1 MTDMSDMRRDV
12 VAIIESCGKLRG
24 PIPPDKDLYTDLGVE
39 SVNAI
44 SILLALE
51 GRFRTTIDDARFI
64 EARTLNGL
72 VNLVAEAQLEPGSQV
87 A

>member
-1 MTDMSDMRRDV
+1 MSDISDIRKDV
-12 VAIIESCGKLRG
+12 MTIVETSGKLGR
-24 PIPPDKDLYTDLGVE
+24 PIPPDKDLYSDLGVE

-51 GRFRTTIDDARFI
+51 GRFETAIDDTRFI
-64 EARTLNGL
+64 EARTVNSL
-72 VNLVAEAQLEPGSQV
+72 VDLVAEAKLAPGARV

>member
-1 MTDMSDMRRDV
+1 MSDISDIRKDV
-12 VAIIESCGKLRG
+12 VSIVETCGKLAG
-24 PIPPDKDLYTDLGVE
+24 PIPPDKDLYSDLGVE

-51 GRFRTTIDDARFI
+51 SRLGTAIDDTRFV

-72 VNLVAEAQLEPGSQV
+72 VDLVAGTKLAPGSRV

>member
-1 MTDMSDMRRDV
+1 MSDISDIRKDV
-12 VAIIESCGKLRG
+12 MSIVETYGKLAG
-24 PIPPDKDLYTDLGVE
+24 PVPPDRDLYSDLGVE

-51 GRFRTTIDDARFI
+51 SRLGTTIDDTRFV

-72 VNLVAEAQLEPGSQV
+72 VDLVAQTKLAPGSQV

>member
-1 MTDMSDMRRDV
+1 MSDTSDIRKDV
-12 VAIIESCGKLRG
+12 MSIIETCGKLAG
-24 PIPPDKDLYTDLGVE
+24 PIPPDKDLYSDLGVE

-51 GRFRTTIDDARFI
+51 SRLGMTIDDMRFV
-64 EARTLNGL
+64 EARTLNRL
-72 VNLVAEAQLEPGSQV
+72 VDLVAQTKRAPDSRV

>member
-1 MTDMSDMRRDV
+1 MPDISDIRKDVMSIV
-12 VAIIESCGKLRG
+12 ETCGKLAG
-24 PIPPDKDLYTDLGVE
+24 PIPPDKDLYSDLGVE

-51 GRFRTTIDDARFI
+51 SRLGTTIDDTRFV

-72 VNLVAEAQLEPGSQV
+72 VDLVAEAKLAPGSRV

>member
-1 MTDMSDMRRDV
+1 MHDVNDVRTDVM
-12 VAIIESCGKLRG
+12 AIVQTYGKLKG
-24 PIPPDKDLYTDLGVE
+24 PISDDLDIYMDLGVE

-51 GRFRTTIDDARFI
+51 THFHTTIDDARFI
-64 EARTLNGL
+64 EARTVNGL
-72 VNLVAEAQLEPGSQV
+72 IGLVAAQDSCQGSQV

>member
-1 MTDMSDMRRDV
+1 MSDISDIRKDV
-12 VAIIESCGKLRG
+12 VAIIETCGKLAG
-24 PIPPDKDLYTDLGVE
+24 PIPPDKDLYSDLGVE

-51 GRFRTTIDDARFI
+51 GRFGTAIDDTRFI
-64 EARTLNGL
+64 EARTVNSL
-72 VNLVAEAQLEPGSQV
+72 VDLVAQAQAAPGARV

>member
-1 MTDMSDMRRDV
+1 MTDINNIRKDV
-12 VAIIESCGKLRG
+12 MAIVETSGKLAG
-24 PIPPDKDLYTDLGVE
+24 PIPPDKDLYSDLGVE

-51 GRFRTTIDDARFI
+51 NRFSVTIDDARFV
-64 EARTLNGL
+64 EARTVNKLADLIAETRLALGL
-72 VNLVAEAQLEPGSQV
+72 QV

>member
-1 MTDMSDMRRDV
+1 MPDISDIRKDV
-12 VAIIESCGKLRG
+12 VSIVETCGKLAG
-24 PIPPDKDLYTDLGVE
+24 PIPPDKDLYSDLGVE

-51 GRFRTTIDDARFI
+51 GRLGTTIDDTRFV

-72 VNLVAEAQLEPGSQV
+72 VDLVAEAKLAPGSRV